1 MDGLIGGMW
10 IAHAL
15 KVPDQDASG
24 KGFVGGYLSPVA
36 DILLGMNQSPPR
48 GSFTASAVLPG
59 TIDLPQTGEKVDL
72 DRGWNVVVW
81 NDPVNLMSY
90 VVLVFRKVFGYSEE
104 KATRLMLEVHHEGRS
119 VVNTAPREKAEI
131 DCYTLH
137 RHALWATIERA

>member
-1 MDGLIGGMW
+1 MP
-10 IAHAL
+10 L
-15 KVPDQDASG
+15 KVPDQGASG
-24 KGFVGGYLSPVA
+24 KGFVAGYWSPVA
-36 DILLGMNQSPPR
+36 DILLDMNQSPPR
-48 GSFTASAVLPG
+48 DSFTASAVLPG

>member
-1 MDGLIGGMW
+1 MNLMTERRYTIG
-10 IAHAL
+10 
-15 KVPDQDASG
+15 VS
-24 KGFVGGYLSPVA
+24 
-36 DILLGMNQSPPR
+36 
-48 GSFTASAVLPG
+48 VLPG
-59 TIDLPQTGEKVDL
+59 TIDLPVTEERPDL

-90 VVLVFRKVFGYSEE
+90 VVLVFRKVFGYSEQ

-119 VVNTAPREKAEI
+119 VVSSSPREKAEI

>member
-1 MDGLIGGMW
+1 
-10 IAHAL
+10 
-15 KVPDQDASG
+15 
-24 KGFVGGYLSPVA
+24 
-36 DILLGMNQSPPR
+36 MNLPTSRSVRAP
-48 GSFTASAVLPG
+48 SAVLPG

-81 NDPVNLMSY
+81 DDPVNLMSY

-119 VVNTAPREKAEI
+119 VVNSAPREKAEM

-137 RHALWATIERA
+137 RHALWASIERA

>member
-1 MDGLIGGMW
+1 M
-10 IAHAL
+10 
-15 KVPDQDASG
+15 
-24 KGFVGGYLSPVA
+24 
-36 DILLGMNQSPPR
+36 LGTMRAGTRRERP
-48 GSFTASAVLPG
+48 SATLPT
-59 TIDLPQTGEKVDL
+59 TIDLPDTGEKADI
-72 DRGWNVVVW
+72 DKGWNVVVW

-119 VVNTAPREKAEI
+119 VVSTAPREKAEI